1 MSHRHRPADGILWR
15 PTALL
20 VAALIGVRVLIAG
33 LTIGAALIHPVS
45 DVDVWRAERIVTSP
59 ARPYRDFPVEYMPME
74 TAMLEAIA
82 GDGPV
87 STQVRLAILA
97 LVADLLAFA
106 AIWWGWGPRP
116 ATVYLVL
123 GLPLLS
129 LLYLRF
135 DFVVVALAAWAM
147 AWEHRRAETAS
158 GVGFAFA
165 ILSKLWPVVLL
176 PVLWLHR
183 RWRSMAVGAAIAL
196 VAGAAWYVVGGPK
209 APLQV
214 LSFRGAVGWS
224 VESTVGDLLWIVTR
238 RQIGPQ
244 AGAIRIGSAPAWA
257 RGLLLLALI
266 GTEIAIWRRASRD
279 GRDPAGGTSLVAVSA
294 LLVLSPLF
302 SIQYATWLLPWCAL
316 AFEGDE
322 RERRAATLATVAVAL
337 CGLLTVSYLLH
348 SPLSNVAE
356 KWGLLARNLTMIG
369 VLAVWFWPA
378 PGRRAVP
385 EPAAAA

>member
-1 MSHRHRPADGILWR
+1 MSHRHQPADGILWR

-20 VAALIGVRVLIAG
+20 VAGLVGVRLLIAG
-33 LTIGAALIHPVS
+33 LTIGAALIHPVT
-45 DVDVWRAERIVTSP
+45 DVDVWRAERIATSP

-74 TAMLEAIA
+74 LAMLEAIA

-87 STQVRLAILA
+87 ATQIRLAIIA
-97 LVADLLAFA
+97 LLADLLVA
-106 AIWWGWGPRP
+106 AAVWWGWGRRP
-116 ATVYLVL
+116 ATVYLLL

-147 AWEHRRAETAS
+147 AWERRRAQTAP
-158 GVGFAFA
+158 GVAFAVA

-183 RWRSMAVGAAIAL
+183 RWRSLAVGAAIAL

-224 VESTVGDLLWIVTR
+224 VESTVGDLVWIITR

-244 AGAIRIGSAPAWA
+244 AGAVRIGSAPAWA
-257 RGLLLLALI
+257 RGLLLLGLLA
-266 GTEIAIWRRASRD
+266 TEFAIWRRAARD
-279 GRDPAGGTSLVAVSA
+279 GRDVAGGTSLVAVSA
-294 LLVLSPLF
+294 LLVFSPLF
-302 SIQYATWLLPWCAL
+302 SIQYATWLLPWCAV
-316 AFEGDE
+316 AFEGDA
-322 RERRAATLATVAVAL
+322 RERRAATLATVAVAI

-348 SPLSNVAE
+348 SPFTNVVE
-356 KWGLLARNLTMIG
+356 KWGLLARNVVMIA
-369 VLAVWFWPA
+369 VLASWFWPTA
-378 PGRRAVP
+378 DRRRVP
-385 EPAAAA
+385 ATAA